1 MAICVFF
8 SLNINYRKLYINLP
22 RIKNTTTMKPTVL
35 YEETDIYVFD
45 KHCRAL
51 LLREGVGR

>member
-1 MAICVFF
+1 
-8 SLNINYRKLYINLP
+8 
-22 RIKNTTTMKPTVL
+22 MKPMVL

-45 KHCRAL
+45 EHCRAL